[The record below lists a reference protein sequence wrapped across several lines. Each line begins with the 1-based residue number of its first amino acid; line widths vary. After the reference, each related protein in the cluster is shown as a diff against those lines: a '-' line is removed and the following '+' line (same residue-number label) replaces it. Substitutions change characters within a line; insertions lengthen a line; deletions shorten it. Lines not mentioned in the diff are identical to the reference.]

1 MVSNV
6 QLKPELSLIHGSRL
20 VESKFPRLQFI
31 YFFFGGGGR
40 GAGGLISVS
49 K

>member
-20 VESKFPRLQFI
+20 VKSKFPRLQFI
-31 YFFFGGGGR
+31 FGGGGR